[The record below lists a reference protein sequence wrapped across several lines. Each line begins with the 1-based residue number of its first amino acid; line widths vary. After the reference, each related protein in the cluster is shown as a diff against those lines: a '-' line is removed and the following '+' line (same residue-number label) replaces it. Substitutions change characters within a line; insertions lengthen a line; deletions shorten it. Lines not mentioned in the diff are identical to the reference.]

1 MDGDSVFNE
10 AGGKL
15 SEVLVEALDHV
26 RADSVGALT
35 PRLPIGKRLQ
45 RRGAD
50 F

>member
-35 PRLPIGKRLQ
+35 PRLPIGQGRE
-45 RRGAD
+45 RGGAD